1 MWPVPQ
7 RQNSVVIWRVCS
19 VERCITSLCQLQ
31 IITVRV
37 QTASQS
43 SIQLVRSSS
52 TSAFILR
59 PNNPLVLIESQT
71 AVEILQTSKS
81 NCFSVISAPCTVQN
95 MLTTLNCTTNILT
108 ISWTPGSMPVNYSTT
123 AVMTNGTTLRCVTQS
138 SSCTMPELQ
147 CGQQYSVR
155 VKPISSICEG
165 PSSVPEIVNSGILV
179 DLLKFMTLRAMISL
193 DIKMFFFCLP
203 FPLCHIIS
211 LTVPCVPVN
220 IQTLVECSTNRVWGS
235 WDAAPGAMYYISTL
249 KGAGGFST
257 SCQTANQRC
266 LFSGLQCAQTYMFSV
281 MASNNRCNSSN
292 SVMDTATTG
301 KIWTKIF
308 FVGCES
314 TAYKLDLL
322 TSDSSSWAKEDYLSV
337 HFLHFDFQH
346 PVTLQTWLLLW
357 TASLMWWR
365 LLGGPAPAQIITQ
378 SWLRPVDMSTPVIP
392 LVLPVN

>member
-1 MWPVPQ
+1 ME
-7 RQNSVVIWRVCS
+7 I
-19 VERCITSLCQLQ
+19 CITSLCQPQ

-52 TSAFILR
+52 SSAFIPR

-123 AVMTNGTTLRCVTQS
+123 AVTTNGTTLRCVTQS

-155 VKPISSICEG
+155 VKPISSTCEG
-165 PSSVPEIVNSGILV
+165 PSSIPEIVNSGILV
-179 DLLKFMTLRAMISL
+179 DLLKFMTLRAMNSL
-193 DIKMFFFCLP
+193 DIKMFFSFFL
-203 FPLCHIIS
+203 FLFVTIIS
-211 LTVPCVPVN
+211 LTVPCLPLN

-281 MASNNRCNSSN
+281 MASNNRCNSSK
-292 SVMDTATTG
+292 SAMDTATTG

-322 TSDSSSWAKEDYLSV
+322 TSKSSSCATETYLSV

-346 PVTLQTWLLLW
+346 PVTLQTCLHL
-357 TASLMWWR
+357 
-365 LLGGPAPAQIITQ
+365 
-378 SWLRPVDMSTPVIP
+378 
-392 LVLPVN
+392 

>member
-155 VKPISSICEG
+155 VKPISSTCEG

-193 DIKMFFFCLP
+193 DIKMFFSVFLFLFVTSFLSQ
-203 FPLCHIIS
+203 FPVFLWTSKPWWNVPLTECGDPGMQLLGQCTTSPHWKEQEVS
-211 LTVPCVPVN
+211 LHPVK
-220 IQTLVECSTNRVWGS
+220 QLTKDASSLVCSVLRHTCSVWWPPTTGVT
-235 WDAAPGAMYYISTL
+235 A
-249 KGAGGFST
+249 
-257 SCQTANQRC
+257 QTASWTQQQ
-266 LFSGLQCAQTYMFSV
+266 LVKYGLKY
-281 MASNNRCNSSN
+281 
-292 SVMDTATTG
+292 
-301 KIWTKIF
+301 
-308 FVGCES
+308 
-314 TAYKLDLL
+314 
-322 TSDSSSWAKEDYLSV
+322 
-337 HFLHFDFQH
+337 FL
-346 PVTLQTWLLLW
+346 
-357 TASLMWWR
+357 
-365 LLGGPAPAQIITQ
+365 
-378 SWLRPVDMSTPVIP
+378 
-392 LVLPVN
+392 

>member
-1 MWPVPQ
+1 M
-7 RQNSVVIWRVCS
+7 
-19 VERCITSLCQLQ
+19 ERCITSLCQPQ

-43 SIQLVRSSS
+43 SIQLVRNSS

-59 PNNPLVLIESQT
+59 PNNPLLLIESQT
-71 AVEILQTSKS
+71 AVEILQMSKS

-108 ISWTPGSMPVNYSTT
+108 VSWTPGSMPVNYSTT
-123 AVMTNGTTLRCVTQS
+123 AVATNGTTLRCVTQS

-155 VKPISSICEG
+155 VKPISSTCEG
-165 PSSVPEIVNSGILV
+165 PSSILEIVNSGILV
-179 DLLKFMTLRAMISL
+179 DLLKFMTLRAMILL
-193 DIKMFFFCLP
+193 DIKMFFSVFL
-203 FPLCHIIS
+203 FLFVTIIS
-211 LTVPCVPVN
+211 LTVPCVPLN

-249 KGAGGFST
+249 KGTGGYST

-281 MASNNRCNSSN
+281 MASNNRCNSSK
-292 SVMDTATTG
+292 STMDTGTTG
-301 KIWTKIF
+301 KIWTKMV

-314 TAYKLDLL
+314 PAYKLDLL
-322 TSDSSSWAKEDYLSV
+322 TSDSSSWAKENDLSV

-346 PVTLQTWLLLW
+346 PVTLQMCLLL
-357 TASLMWWR
+357 
-365 LLGGPAPAQIITQ
+365 
-378 SWLRPVDMSTPVIP
+378 
-392 LVLPVN
+392 